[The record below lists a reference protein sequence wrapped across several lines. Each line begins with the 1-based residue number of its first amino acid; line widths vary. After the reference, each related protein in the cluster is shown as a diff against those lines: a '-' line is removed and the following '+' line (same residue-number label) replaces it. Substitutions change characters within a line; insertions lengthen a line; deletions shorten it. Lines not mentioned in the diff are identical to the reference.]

1 MAGYLR
7 AWLRKRTYTLPEIRH
22 VELALLAFLPQ
33 VLIFFIPQTSRLVS
47 PQWAAFVLPL
57 SLGVLA
63 LFLWYNRRLPGFWLL
78 GVGLL
83 LNLAVIVAN
92 DGLMPISPETL
103 AIVHGTQGHGTEV
116 AEVVEGQAIGDKNIV
131 LRVEDTRLEWLGDRF
146 TVPDQ
151 WPIQFAFSLGDLFL
165 ALGAFWALWAGG
177 ATRGATRQHASGPV
191 LERHAYS
198 TQKPEGTLERQ

>member
-7 AWLRKRTYTLPEIRH
+7 AWLRKRPYTLPEIRH

-33 VLIFFIPQTSRLVS
+33 ALIFFIPQTSRMVS
-47 PQWAAFVLPL
+47 PQWAALILPL
-57 SLGVLA
+57 SLGILA
-63 LFLWYNRRLPGFWLL
+63 LFVWVNRHLPGFWLL

-92 DGLMPISPETL
+92 GGLMPISPETL
-103 AIVHGTQGHGTEV
+103 AIVHGTGTAGHSIEAV
-116 AEVVEGQAIGDKNIV
+116 IESQAIGDKNIV
-131 LRVEDTRLEWLGDRF
+131 LRVEATRLEWLGDRF

-151 WPIQFAFSLGDLFL
+151 WPIQFAYSLGDLFL

-177 ATRGATRQHASGPV
+177 AKRGATGQQVGDPL
-191 LERHAYS
+191 LERQRYS
-198 TQKPEGTLERQ
+198 TQKPQGTLERQ

>member
-1 MAGYLR
+1 
-7 AWLRKRTYTLPEIRH
+7 

-33 VLIFFIPQTSRLVS
+33 VLIFFIPQTSQLVS

-57 SLGVLA
+57 SLGILV
-63 LFLWYNRRLPGFWLL
+63 LFLWFNRHLSGFWLL

-83 LNLAVIVAN
+83 LNMAVIVAN

-103 AIVHGTQGHGTEV
+103 AVVHGTQEHSTG
-116 AEVVEGQAIGDKNIV
+116 VEGNIESQAIGDKNIV

-151 WPIQFAFSLGDLFL
+151 WPIQFAYSLGDLFL
-165 ALGAFWALWAGG
+165 ALGAFWVLWAGG
-177 ATRGATRQHASGPV
+177 ATRGASRQDDSGV
-191 LERHAYS
+191 ILERHVYS
-198 TQKPEGTLERQ
+198 TQKPEGTLER